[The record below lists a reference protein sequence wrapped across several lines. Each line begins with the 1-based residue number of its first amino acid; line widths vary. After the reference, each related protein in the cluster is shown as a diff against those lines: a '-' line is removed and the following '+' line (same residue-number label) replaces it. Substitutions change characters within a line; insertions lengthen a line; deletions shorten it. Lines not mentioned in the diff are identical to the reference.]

1 MITGPD
7 GEVEVIVSLRE
18 YQQLK
23 AAREEL
29 RRLREP
35 RGRDHIAAQLR
46 EGMAYYATKPEAFRT
61 LTREDLQ
68 QEDIFDRP

>member
-1 MITGPD
+1 M
-7 GEVEVIVSLRE
+7 VEVIVSLRE

-29 RRLREP
+29 RRLRESQ
-35 RGRDHIAAQLR
+35 GRNRIAEQMR
-46 EGMAYYATKPEAFRT
+46 EGMAQFATNPAAFRT

-68 QEDIFDRP
+68 REDIFDRP